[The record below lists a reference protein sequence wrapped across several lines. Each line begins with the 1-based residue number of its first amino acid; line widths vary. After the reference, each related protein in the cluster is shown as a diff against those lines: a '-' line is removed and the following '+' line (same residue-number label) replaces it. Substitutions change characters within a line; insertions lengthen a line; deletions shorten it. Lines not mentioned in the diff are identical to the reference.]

1 MSAAHSESRKR
12 NKKRYAGGHH
22 HSKRCKGARELE
34 VGMNGILITC
44 NMNEKKCTAEA
55 FNLLNEYADQLYG
68 PEKVTSLQSTDI
80 FDIIICILCCSPFI
94 RPTVSPAAIA
104 LTTLV
109 VFCRSVDDRYNYRY
123 WYRYNLYVLSLQL
136 QEDGGSSS
144 GEEEDVDVALKK
156 EVAQLR
162 ASGPKQERRF
172 QALDSGA
179 NNVIFIKTNS
189 LGKLWTSDVCSGAI
203 IIKYV

>member
-1 MSAAHSESRKR
+1 
-12 NKKRYAGGHH
+12 
-22 HSKRCKGARELE
+22 
-34 VGMNGILITC
+34 MNGILITC

-104 LTTLV
+104 LATLV

-123 WYRYNLYVLSLQL
+123 
-136 QEDGGSSS
+136 
-144 GEEEDVDVALKK
+144 
-156 EVAQLR
+156 
-162 ASGPKQERRF
+162 
-172 QALDSGA
+172 
-179 NNVIFIKTNS
+179 
-189 LGKLWTSDVCSGAI
+189 
-203 IIKYV
+203 